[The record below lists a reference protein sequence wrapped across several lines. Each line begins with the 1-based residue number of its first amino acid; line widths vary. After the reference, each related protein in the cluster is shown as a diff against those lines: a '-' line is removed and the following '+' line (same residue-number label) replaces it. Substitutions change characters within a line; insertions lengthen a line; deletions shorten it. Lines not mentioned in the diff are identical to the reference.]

1 MSNRPKLIVM
11 CGLSASGKSTVAKE
25 LAVKHDAA
33 IVSSDAIREELCGSV
48 SDQSKNEEVFKIF
61 HKRIRKYLHEKRNV
75 IADATNIN
83 MKARRVIINN
93 VKKMD
98 VEIIA
103 YIIPKRVEDCVR
115 DNIDRKHP
123 VPEEVIYK
131 QEKRFQIPFIEEG
144 FDKII
149 IHDFGFRYKLDQL
162 NMIEEMYGFN
172 QKNPHHNM
180 DLGTHCSFTYNLFT
194 SGRSTIYSYEDGFY
208 MGARLHDIGK
218 LFTQI
223 FDEDG
228 IAHYYNHSSIGSYY
242 VLSNSYNSNEE
253 LEDKTQFLLDC
264 CFLINY
270 HMFPFSWNTDSIK
283 NKWKRRFGEY
293 KYDMLMRFHECDVTR
308 LNETLVS

>member
-1 MSNRPKLIVM
+1 MNKPKLIIMV
-11 CGLSASGKSTVAKE
+11 GLSASGKSNHCKR
-25 LAVKHDAA
+25 LAEDYKAV
-33 IVSSDAIREELCGSV
+33 IVSSDAIREEICGNV
-48 SDQSKNEEVFKIF
+48 SDQSNNEEVFKIF
-61 HKRIRKYLHEKRNV
+61 HKRIRKYLYEKRNV
-75 IADATNIN
+75 IADATNIT
-83 MKARRVIINN
+83 MKSRRAIINN

-103 YIIPKRVEDCVR
+103 YIVPKRIEECIR
-115 DNIDRKHP
+115 DNVDREHP

-131 QEKRFQIPFIEEG
+131 QEKRFQIPFLEEG
-144 FDKII
+144 FDNII
-149 IHDFGFRYKLDQL
+149 IHNFDFSLRYKLYPLEIIIKMDD
-162 NMIEEMYGFN
+162 FN

-194 SGRSTIYSYEDGFY
+194 SGRSTIYSYKDGFY

-218 LFTQI
+218 LFTQT
-223 FDEDG
+223 FDKDG
-228 IAHYYNHSSIGSYY
+228 IAHYYNHSSIGCYY
-242 VLSNSYNSNEE
+242 VLSNLYNPNEE

-293 KYDMLMRFHECDVTR
+293 KYDMLMRFHECDISRV
-308 LNETLVS
+308 EVE

>member
-1 MSNRPKLIVM
+1 MSNRLKLIVM

-25 LAVKHDAA
+25 LAVKYDAA

-61 HKRIRKYLHEKRNV
+61 HRRIREYLNRGQSV
-75 IADATNIN
+75 IADATNITMKSRQTN
-83 MKARRVIINN
+83 MEN
-93 VKKMD
+93 VKGLN
-98 VEIIA
+98 VEKVA
-103 YIIPKRVEDCVR
+103 YIVPKRVEDCVR

-149 IHDFGFRYKLDQL
+149 IHDFGFRYKLDPL

-180 DLGTHCSFTYNLFT
+180 DLCTHCSFTYNLFT

-218 LFTQI
+218 LFTQT

-242 VLSNSYNSNEE
+242 VLSNLYNPNKE
-253 LEDKTQFLLDC
+253 LEDETQFLLDC

-283 NKWKRRFGEY
+283 TKWKRRFGEY

-308 LNETLVS
+308 LDETLVL

>member
-1 MSNRPKLIVM
+1 MNNRPELIVM
-11 CGLSASGKSTVAKE
+11 CGLSGSGKTTIAKE
-25 LAVKHDAA
+25 LAVKHDTI
-33 IVSSDAIREELCGSV
+33 IVSSDAIRKEICGTV
-48 SDQSKNEEVFKIF
+48 ADQSKNEEVFKIF
-61 HKRIRKYLHEKRNV
+61 HKRIREYLSKGQSV
-75 IADATNIN
+75 IADATNIT
-83 MKARRVIINN
+83 MKSRWAIIEN
-93 VKKMD
+93 VKKLD
-98 VEIIA
+98 VEKVC

-144 FDKII
+144 FDKIV
-149 IHDFGFRYKLDQL
+149 IHDFGFRYKLDPL

-194 SGRSTIYSYEDGFY
+194 LGKSSIYSYEDGFS
-208 MGARLHDIGK
+208 MGARLHDVGK
-218 LFTQI
+218 LFTQT

-228 IAHYYNHSSIGSYY
+228 IAHYYNHSSVGSYY
-242 VLSNSYNSNEE
+242 VLSNLYNLNKE
-253 LEDKTQFLLDC
+253 LEDETQFLLDC

-283 NKWKRRFGEY
+283 TKWKRRFGEY
-293 KYDMLMRFHECDVTR
+293 KYEMLMRFHGCDKTR
-308 LNETLVS
+308 LNETLV

>member
-1 MSNRPKLIVM
+1 MSNRSKLIVM
-11 CGLSASGKSTVAKE
+11 CGLSASGKSTIAKE
-25 LAVKHDAA
+25 LAVKHNAV
-33 IVSSDAIREELCGSV
+33 IVSSDAIRKEICGTV
-48 SDQSKNEEVFKIF
+48 ADQSKNEEVFKIF
-61 HKRIRKYLHEKRNV
+61 HKRIREYLHQKRNV
-75 IADATNIN
+75 IADATNIT
-83 MKARRVIINN
+83 MKSRRAIINN

-103 YIIPKRVEDCVR
+103 YIVPKRIEECIR
-115 DNIDRKHP
+115 DNMNREHP

-131 QEKRFQIPFIEEG
+131 QEKRFHIPFIEEG

-149 IHDFGFRYKLDQL
+149 IHDFGFRHKLYPLEIIIKMDD
-162 NMIEEMYGFN
+162 FN

-180 DLGTHCSFTYNLFT
+180 DLGTHCSFTYKLFT
-194 SGRSTIYSYEDGFY
+194 LGKSTLYSYEDGFY
-208 MGARLHDIGK
+208 MGIRLHDIGK
-218 LFTQI
+218 LFTQT

-242 VLSNSYNSNEE
+242 VLSNLYNPNEE

-270 HMFPFSWNTDSIK
+270 HMFPFSWNTYSIK

-293 KYDMLMRFHECDVTR
+293 KYDMLMKFHECDKER
-308 LNETLVS
+308 LNNG